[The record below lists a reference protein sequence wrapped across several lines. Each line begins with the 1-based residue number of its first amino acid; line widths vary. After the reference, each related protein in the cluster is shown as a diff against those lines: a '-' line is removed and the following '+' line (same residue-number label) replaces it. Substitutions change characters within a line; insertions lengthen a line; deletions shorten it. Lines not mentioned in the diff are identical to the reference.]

1 MAKGIRGGF
10 KLLERVPRRELTPWE
25 VGENQW
31 KADAKRQLTFSMETD
46 GYTSCHRLRN
56 AYIPEEAGGG
66 ILQSPVLSVGLLICF
81 RRMYY

>member
-1 MAKGIRGGF
+1 MA
-10 KLLERVPRRELTPWE
+10 PW
-25 VGENQW
+25 GRYHHKALSYQW

>member
-1 MAKGIRGGF
+1 MAMGIRGSF